1 MKLKNEN
8 WEKELKCQEVD
19 GQRGVVDQDFLN
31 PKISQENFS
40 DTSKTLNNETDFRI
54 KGVK

>member
-40 DTSKTLNNETDFRI
+40 DTSKMLNNETDFHI